1 MKRFTPLE
9 RRLTLLCLGFIGCI
23 LGLIICFAAEH
34 TKRVKY
40 EQAAC
45 ALSDV
50 CHAALDH
57 EDLDAISFE
66 EIYGDVVGNLDCY
79 GMCIDKEFITNLSWA
94 Y

>member
-1 MKRFTPLE
+1 MKTSTPLE
-9 RRLTLLCLGFIGCI
+9 RHLTLLCLGFIGCI

-34 TKRVKY
+34 TKRVQY

-50 CHAALDH
+50 CHAALDC
-57 EDLDAISFE
+57 EDLDAIAFE
-66 EIYGDVVGNLDCY
+66 EIYEDVTGNLDCY
-79 GMCIDKEFITNLSWA
+79 GMCIDRKFITDLSWA

>member
-1 MKRFTPLE
+1 MNDKQYTRIL
-9 RRLTLLCLGFIGCI
+9 GCI
-23 LGLIICFAAEH
+23 CLSLIGVIVGLVLIIGIEH
-34 TKRVKY
+34 TKRVQY

-57 EDLDAISFE
+57 DDLDAIAFE
-66 EIYGDVVGNLDCY
+66 EIYEDVTGNLDCY
-79 GMCIDKEFITNLSWA
+79 GMCIDREFITNLSWA